1 MAHYAFLDES
11 NIVTEVILG
20 IDENEL
26 IEGLAP
32 EEWYAKFRGQKCVR
46 TSYNATIRA
55 NFAGVG
61 FKYDYD
67 FDVFI
72 TPQPFPSWKLNY
84 TTYKWEAP
92 IAQPENTKEYFHQWS
107 EVNKEWIKVTIPTEN

>member
-67 FDVFI
+67 FDFDYVKII
-72 TPQPFPSWKLNY
+72 TM
-84 TTYKWEAP
+84 
-92 IAQPENTKEYFHQWS
+92 
-107 EVNKEWIKVTIPTEN
+107 NKITIIIMIMLMNRLRLLL